1 MLTRIDKARTER
13 DARRT
18 VDTRMAVDKA
28 MSPLFQATVEA
39 VEGAVVNALLA
50 AETMTGRDGVTAQA
64 IDHGR
69 LVDVMARYGRGPRAV
84 SAS

>member
-1 MLTRIDKARTER
+1 MHWGSHIGTEH

-18 VDTRMAVDKA
+18 VETRTVVDKA

-50 AETMTGRDGVTAQA
+50 AATMTGRDGVTAYA
-64 IDHGR
+64 VDHDR
-69 LVDVMARYGRGPRAV
+69 LLDVMARFGRGPRAR
-84 SAS
+84 AAG